1 MLRIPVHQAGLQL
14 GNVEVVEW
22 GQGVLLLPIKHSCR
36 AMHVLL
42 ALCWSWKGGQNPA
55 VLTAVLSDCAVSEP
69 SRHLQACDT
78 AGTI

>member
-14 GNVEVVEW
+14 GNVEVVVW
-22 GQGVLLLPIKHSCR
+22 GQGVLLLPSKHSCR

-55 VLTAVLSDCAVSEP
+55 VLTEP